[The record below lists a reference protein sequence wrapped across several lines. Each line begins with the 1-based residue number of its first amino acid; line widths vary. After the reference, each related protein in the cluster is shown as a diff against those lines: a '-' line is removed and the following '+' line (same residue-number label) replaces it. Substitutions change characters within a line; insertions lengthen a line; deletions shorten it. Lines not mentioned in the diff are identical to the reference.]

1 MRMLPLIL
9 RIALPLVLATGCA
22 APSMSTVDPDE
33 AIATVELFF
42 ERLDVDGF
50 EASRTQALLT
60 DDFRIYEMGVELDWP
75 GLVALFG
82 GYENGR
88 TISTDWTLSDFRV
101 DTDAE
106 SAHVF
111 YRNQGVFRS
120 LDENGGVVV
129 TTLDWLESAY
139 LVRRDGMLKLR
150 FLQSDDVERSSR
162 TIPAEAATE

>member
-1 MRMLPLIL
+1 MRMHSLIL
-9 RIALPLVLATGCA
+9 RFVLPLVLSTGCA
-22 APSMSTVDPDE
+22 APSMTTVDPDE

-50 EASRTQALLT
+50 DASRTQALLT

-82 GYENGR
+82 GYENGK

-101 DTDAE
+101 ETDAA

-111 YRNQGVFRS
+111 YRNHGVFRS
-120 LDENGGVVV
+120 LDDDGGVVV
-129 TTLDWLESAY
+129 TTVDWIESAY
-139 LVRRDGMLKLR
+139 LVRRDGVLKLR

-162 TIPAEAATE
+162 AIPAGVPAE

>member
-1 MRMLPLIL
+1 MRMSTLIL
-9 RIALPLVLATGCA
+9 RLAFPTVFAAGCA

-50 EASRTQALLT
+50 DASRTQALLT

-75 GLVALFG
+75 GMVALFG
-82 GYENGR
+82 GYANGR

-101 DTDAE
+101 DTDAG

-111 YRNQGVFRS
+111 YRNHGVFRS
-120 LDENGGVVV
+120 LDGNGGVVV
-129 TTLDWLESAY
+129 TTVDWLESAY

-150 FLQSDDVERSSR
+150 FLQSDDVESSSR
-162 TIPAEAATE
+162 TVPADAAAE